1 MYSEEAKRGGILN
14 DEWLEGMLGVK
25 QDGGG
30 VRVGPEGRL
39 ELDQQ
44 ELNSVYERA
53 ADMTNRNCDV
63 LVQPDSWNYSDFNL

>member
-25 QDGGG
+25 QDEKKQQL
-30 VRVGPEGRL
+30 GPEERLSRCTEGRL

-44 ELNSVYERA
+44 ELNSIYMRELQ
-53 ADMTNRNCDV
+53 T
-63 LVQPDSWNYSDFNL
+63 